1 MHGEVKTS
9 PGTTKER
16 SYRRFISGTLE
27 IMRKHKNWHSSNKP
41 VKKKEE
47 AIVPRN
53 SEKLTTMPKILESSK
68 TT

>member
-1 MHGEVKTS
+1 MHGGVTTS